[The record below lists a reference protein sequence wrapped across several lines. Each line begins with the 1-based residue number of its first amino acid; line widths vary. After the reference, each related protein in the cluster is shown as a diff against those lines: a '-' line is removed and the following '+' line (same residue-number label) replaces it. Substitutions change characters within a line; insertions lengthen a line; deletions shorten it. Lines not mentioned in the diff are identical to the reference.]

1 MNSPNT
7 DIQINPTAQNI
18 AAAFT
23 KPYRTKMPKTPL
35 DYGMLYEEVRF
46 LAEDGLELSAWL
58 MPNDGNK
65 LAILNH
71 PLYCSKY
78 GFIPEGDIAQLVPVH
93 VEFLKTAKHLHDA
106 GFTVLFYD
114 LRNHGQS
121 QESKNGFTGI
131 GYYEWQDAVGAMRYV
146 AQHERLKSMD
156 VALVSHC
163 MGANSSIRAMSL
175 HPELFE
181 NVKVMVAVQPINMR
195 YMAEKLIPLYGG
207 GATVDDVDVAILQLA
222 GFSLSEMSPY
232 PYLKDIKVPVLYSQ
246 VRQDVITDPADLEY
260 IVENTPTEKKM
271 LWIEGELNR
280 FDGYNYYGENPAEM
294 LHWLG
299 QFM

>member
-1 MNSPNT
+1 MSTPNSDLNINT
-7 DIQINPTAQNI
+7 TAQKI

-23 KPYRTKMPKTPL
+23 QPYRTKMPKTPL
-35 DYGMLYEEVRF
+35 DYGMAFEKVSF
-46 LAEDGLELSAWL
+46 LSEDGLQLSAWL
-58 MPNDGNK
+58 MPNSGDK

-78 GFIPEGDIAQLVPVH
+78 GFVPEGDIAQLVPVH

-106 GFTVLFYD
+106 GFSILFYD
-114 LRNHGQS
+114 FRNHGQS
-121 QESKNGFTGI
+121 EASKDGFTGI

-146 AQHERLKSMD
+146 AQDERLKSMD

-181 NVKVMVAVQPINMR
+181 KVKVMVAVQPIDMR
-195 YMAEKLIPLYGG
+195 YMAEKFIPIFGG
-207 GATVDDVDVAILQLA
+207 GATVDDVDVAMQQLA
-222 GFSLSEMSPY
+222 GFSLNEMSPY
-232 PYLKDIKVPVLYSQ
+232 AYLKDIKVPVLYSQ

-260 IVENTPTEKKM
+260 IVEHTPTEKKM
-271 LWIEGELNR
+271 VWIEGELNR
-280 FDGYNYYGENPAEM
+280 FDGYNYFGDNPAEM
-294 LHWLG
+294 LDWIRR
-299 QFM
+299 FI